1 MRLENRFDVDVNDT
15 NKSLDA
21 VPTTANWITSS
32 RSFFSVQYVSSFR
45 CHGNETLYSYNFCM
59 RTFRDRKNSETWKR
73 TLFAFFATLSV
84 WKSIKCLRKS
94 HQSTRRR
101 LHALLRNNQG
111 KQCTKS
117 FFVQSKQQ
125 KSRIFLFS
133 SFHITPLDGDFYSWF
148 WPGVSNS
155 EMFSLSTR
163 CYTWSH

>member
-84 WKSIKCLRKS
+84 WKSINASEKAISQPGVGSTHSYATTKVNNVRKVS
-94 HQSTRRR
+94 
-101 LHALLRNNQG
+101 LCKVNN
-111 KQCTKS
+111 
-117 FFVQSKQQ
+117 
-125 KSRIFLFS
+125 LFS

-155 EMFSLSTR
+155 EMFCLSTR